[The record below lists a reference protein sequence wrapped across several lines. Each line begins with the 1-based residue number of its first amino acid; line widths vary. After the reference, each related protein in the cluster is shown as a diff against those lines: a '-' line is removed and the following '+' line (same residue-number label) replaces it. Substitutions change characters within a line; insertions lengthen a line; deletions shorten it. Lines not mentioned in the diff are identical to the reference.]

1 MHLTYF
7 LVIILCTENIK
18 NKNILDSIY
27 FKNFERF
34 IEGRHCLLNKKLL
47 LEFLG
52 DEPFATE
59 KIELLFD
66 ICRTTYSILKFE
78 KYNLIKPILMN
89 TSVLHCNCNN
99 LSLKSILIA
108 TFTSRL
114 KDFCLLSDIKYKA
127 AFISYG
133 TRYYQPITLITKNKT
148 NMKIIKAITEKIYAK
163 KDNFFKTLKSQS
175 LILDGNLIYE
185 LFYIIS
191 LAEQTLSR
199 YSTSEQSNLYENFLN
214 SKFIETVFKIQQ
226 NNNFPIHAFLLFDK
240 KEDKLDRINFNC
252 FEEALD
258 INFLNNCIDY
268 DSFTD
273 GINFSSFINS
283 TENFD
288 IFCDATIIL
297 SFEYANLFLGLM
309 QCYSKHLKRN
319 ILLRVE
325 KHYNDQVNVKFIICN
340 EMEYV
345 KTIKEYYVRAY
356 KSASDVSAE
365 IETLVKTDKLHEFTT
380 LLDLN
385 TYSFKP
391 NGTKGIDGWFYWL
404 NCGHFLGFELI
415 DDFLTKLDHNC
426 HLCRKLVGIKICFQ
440 HKAYK
445 AL

>member
-1 MHLTYF
+1 M
-7 LVIILCTENIK
+7 VQ
-18 NKNILDSIY
+18 
-27 FKNFERF
+27 
-34 IEGRHCLLNKKLL
+34 
-47 LEFLG
+47 
-52 DEPFATE
+52 
-59 KIELLFD
+59 
-66 ICRTTYSILKFE
+66 
-78 KYNLIKPILMN
+78 
-89 TSVLHCNCNN
+89 V
-99 LSLKSILIA
+99 
-108 TFTSRL
+108 
-114 KDFCLLSDIKYKA
+114 
-127 AFISYG
+127 
-133 TRYYQPITLITKNKT
+133 
-148 NMKIIKAITEKIYAK
+148 
-163 KDNFFKTLKSQS
+163 
-175 LILDGNLIYE
+175 
-185 LFYIIS
+185 IS